1 MDYNTILSKF
11 KLQPTVCLAK
21 VFKSL
26 LSVISL
32 IIFTEVANL
41 VNVKRYVF
49 VETLSGLLNKTM
61 ALWNKISSGFDTE
74 DETVNFGVSR
84 TVAESFDSVY
94 ETTTLATIEA
104 DSEVLENPKVIA
116 SIQNSTL
123 CVVVDKSITVFNS
136 TTSQG
141 MRVCIGFDTII
152 TSFCLSKDLSFL
164 FVTSTDGTLYCLNL
178 EADGRLVFF
187 RHVIQ
192 DHHKPDEV
200 ILNIF
205 LEDSFNDVPDLLLV
219 TSKGHI
225 YRLSGFTEEVMD
237 SVLDVDDVA
246 QLEELTLTVQCSP
259 LFRENNPQEVIFSKI
274 GALDE
279 KQSIVMIRNNL
290 LSIWPSGH
298 SCSLN
303 ALPYK
308 YVKVQCFKHTRLL
321 LCLRTDGAIN
331 VVCSSTLLAKKVW
344 DGRASDIEIMEDQPD
359 CPIRILILLVAE
371 SGSAT
376 TFMQLVSF
384 PGFEVKFNL
393 EVPTMT
399 YLVSLDTSSMD
410 EIVFL
415 EGASKTSP
423 VIDTIKVKVV
433 EDKLPEF
440 RMQRLL
446 KRGQY
451 HEAESF
457 AKRFHLSL
465 NAIHCAKATVL
476 SQQLYSVTD
485 YSERTNVLNAL
496 FNTLDKIENVE
507 DIFKYC
513 HNTITSDIE
522 HAKQLISYAQHRL
535 MKDAA
540 EKKSDVLI
548 ATYLFTLNSTL
559 LRIETYEMIHQTR
572 ENTMTYNEDIGSWA
586 QFFKAD
592 LFNMCKS
599 YLMNSELKVAALI
612 WVRHC
617 STLAEF
623 MTTEVVRDM
632 LEIIPDGL
640 VQRDLWPWLLHF
652 VPSVLSV
659 FPDGLSEIVT
669 WGYKRAKLF
678 EKYDPNNWPRNG
690 LNFCKSFIKLL
701 NLDESQSFSLLHQ
714 QYTTEHSPL
723 QHLTDI
729 IQALTDLMELKK
741 NHRLIVKIEA
751 YMGEPIEVAHLLLS
765 KVYPQEVGHFVESF
779 LHQYMLN
786 HSLKNDYV
794 LILYIQ
800 KTLKSTK
807 EWWYW
812 QEAPWEQKIA
822 SVVACIHNVETR
834 LQQVV
839 DILKKASV
847 PWSPTILALVDA
859 SSSIKHSLVS
869 TIRNERNSV
878 ALKVILKK
886 YGYQHI
892 GVTDILPQYMVK
904 QNRDGW
910 LEDLYEVTKN
920 NHSFKTRAFS
930 FCVNFFLNKGDLMQ
944 MMYVLNNLPCDD
956 AAYCCNQVIN
966 YISIC
971 LRFQEMNNSADYYAE
986 VISSVQDKLRNI
998 PISTLN
1004 FDRFMREDILIT
1016 ASELKSICLLRKE
1029 FGLVVTLTEYQTER
1043 EIILKNYLE
1052 QLCNDN
1058 KTLSGWTMYKRAGR
1072 IADLLRLPRI
1082 SAICF
1087 LLEISRNIEVLKF
1100 YIEAVKEVGSFPAN
1114 ECHYVKKLCQIFIFD
1129 LKIEELGII
1138 HHLKHMSTSAL
1149 DNCTIGELS
1158 GILLSTVWSNM
1169 SSNLTSNPNI
1179 DGTEMRNEVADKL
1192 KWRLYKIYTDSA
1204 MCSNEMI
1211 LPFFVEA
1218 FQLYSSYK
1226 WQHTGPIV
1234 MVETDCSDRLISL
1247 VNKVKAIPKER
1258 YNLFLLQILNTLIS
1272 HCSSIT
1278 TVKEEI
1284 VVAVK
1289 PVRDNCLR
1297 TLLHRII
1304 SARTLDLQSGLS
1316 CLYMFSEQESLKW
1329 LTSACQTYQTD
1340 YSRLRAVADLGYE
1353 YCRLS
1358 KNDMHINYFTHFRV
1372 RHYWERKL
1380 HDYGIHH
1387 KEIFT
1392 SDTKGKQYILERL
1405 MRSEIPGFVNLLKEF
1420 CADFEFD
1427 FDECYIL
1434 YLDVLLKHWNPKVK
1448 VVESNGENELRI
1460 NEDDITT
1467 LQKNCKQVAAMIED
1481 KLAMKNHLA
1490 TLWPKINFYH
1500 YEVFLLIMELLGDN
1514 NEQLLNHLCFLQN
1527 YFRYGLPTQIEC
1539 EEWAQLCSENNSLP
1553 TIAKWR
1559 FPFLPKIDQWKLIT
1573 PELNLSTYKK
1583 WLEVATV
1590 LNLQV
1595 YVICSVAIKG
1605 SVSQVWGLKDESKTR
1620 NSSEWVVHLKNPALL
1635 EDIKKCIRHME
1646 DQHALYYGMAALY
1659 YVVNHTPPGAD
1670 QAAAAQECYAHAQ
1683 KWAQAS
1689 AQSDEAMIEKIKFKY
1704 LQLTAKHILYTHGLG
1719 SSDYLQLVLSPERL
1733 VRRLYMDQSIVLRCR
1748 GATENRPDVN
1758 SAVNALGKL
1767 FSLNIIQLRLE
1778 LLEEWLQPSD
1788 SGSKLDDSITY
1799 NIAAITSQTED
1810 NIVNDD
1816 NLLRACY
1823 LLEWGDKVMSANYLI
1838 NIGFDM
1844 TNDASFRPGIQ
1855 FRALSVLLSITDS
1868 ATVQDLTKRDLR
1880 SIKLYM
1886 KSLQYISKLERLGLT
1901 FSMHGFESSPKLEL
1915 VQMLFRSHAHL
1926 PEALVLILQMCLDF
1940 GIKDYTLWDGALSAM
1955 AKMCMIRELEKILP
1969 KLSTVSYTIGCK
1981 GYTKA
1986 WEVII
1991 WEPFRKTD
1999 TVLSSK
2005 QFDEC
2010 VTSICLLHSCPV
2022 ANKLNLEPIIK
2033 VCFETNHP
2041 ELAAAVLPFLNKND
2055 VDFVVKTISSSCD
2068 VFKVTDNLR
2077 ALLEK
2082 GILTVSHS
2090 VRILEKLV
2098 QSDVTKNE

>member
-1 MDYNTILSKF
+1 
-11 KLQPTVCLAK
+11 
-21 VFKSL
+21 
-26 LSVISL
+26 
-32 IIFTEVANL
+32 
-41 VNVKRYVF
+41 
-49 VETLSGLLNKTM
+49 M
-61 ALWNKISSGFDTE
+61 ALWNKVSAGFDTE
-74 DETVNFGVSR
+74 DETVNFGISR
-84 TVAESFDSVY
+84 TVAESSDSVY
-94 ETTTLATIEA
+94 ETITLATIEA
-104 DSEVLENPKVIA
+104 DDEVIENPRVIA

-123 CVVVDKSITVFNS
+123 CIAVDKSIIIFDSNTA
-136 TTSQG
+136 QG
-141 MRVCIGFDTII
+141 IRVCIGFDSLI
-152 TSFCLSKDLSFL
+152 TSYRLSKNSSFL
-164 FVTSTDGTLYCLNL
+164 FVTSTNGTLCCLNL
-178 EADGRLVFF
+178 EAGGRLVFF
-187 RHVIQ
+187 RNVIQ
-192 DHHKPDEV
+192 DHHMPDEV

-205 LEDSFNDVPDLLLV
+205 FQVSSNAAPDLLLIS
-219 TSKGHI
+219 SKGHI
-225 YRLSGFTEEVMD
+225 YKMSGFTEEVMN
-237 SVLDVDDVA
+237 SVLDVDDIGR
-246 QLEELTLTVQCSP
+246 LEELTRNVQCSP

-274 GALDE
+274 GVLYE
-279 KQSIVMIRNNL
+279 KQSVVMIRSNL
-290 LSIWPSGH
+290 LSIWPSGS

-308 YVKVQCFKHTRLL
+308 YVKLQCFKHTRLL

-331 VVCSSTLLAKKVW
+331 IVCSSTLLAKKVW
-344 DGRASDIEIMEDQPD
+344 DGHASDIEIVEDQAN
-359 CPIRILILLVAE
+359 CPIRILILLTAE
-371 SGSAT
+371 AGSAT

-399 YLVSLDTSSMD
+399 YLVSLDSTTMD
-410 EIVFL
+410 EIIFL
-415 EGASKTSP
+415 EGASKISS
-423 VIDTIKVKVV
+423 VIDTIKIKVV
-433 EDKLPEF
+433 EDKLPEL

-446 KRGQY
+446 KRGKY
-451 HEAESF
+451 DEAESF

-465 NAIHCAKATVL
+465 NAIHCARATVL
-476 SQQLYSVTD
+476 SQQLYSATD
-485 YSERTNVLNAL
+485 YSVRSNVLKEL

-513 HNTITSDIE
+513 HNTSTSDIE

-535 MKDAA
+535 MTDA

-548 ATYLFTLNSTL
+548 AEYLFILNSTL
-559 LRIETYEMIHQTR
+559 LRIETYEMIQQTR
-572 ENTMTYNEDIGSWA
+572 ENTITCSNEDIGNWP
-586 QFFKAD
+586 QFFEAD

-612 WVRHC
+612 WVRHWC
-617 STLAEF
+617 TLAEF
-623 MTTEVVRDM
+623 VTTEVVRDM

-640 VQRDLWPWLLHF
+640 LQHELWPWLLHF
-652 VPSVLSV
+652 VPSILSV
-659 FPDGLSEIVT
+659 FPDGLTEIIT

-678 EKYDPNNWPRNG
+678 QKYDQSNWPKNG
-690 LNFCKSFIKLL
+690 LDFCKSFMKLL
-701 NLDESQSFSLLHQ
+701 NLEKSQSFSLLNE

-723 QHLTDI
+723 QHLTEV

-741 NHRLIVKIEA
+741 NHRLIVEIKA
-751 YMGEPIEVAHLLLS
+751 YMGEPIEVAHLLLN
-765 KVYPQEVGHFVESF
+765 KVYPQEVGHFIESF

-812 QEAPWEQKIA
+812 EEAPWEQKIA
-822 SVVACIHNVETR
+822 SVVACIHNVESR

-839 DILKKASV
+839 DVLKKASV

-859 SSSIKHSLVS
+859 SSSIKHPLVS
-869 TIRNERNSV
+869 AIRNERNSV

-892 GVTDILPQYMVK
+892 GVTDALTQYIVK
-904 QNRDGW
+904 QNRDGM
-910 LEDLYEVTKN
+910 LEDLLEVTKN
-920 NHSFKTRAFS
+920 NQRFKTQALS
-930 FCVNFFLNKGDLMQ
+930 FCLNFFLNEGDLMQ
-944 MMYVLNNLPCDD
+944 TMYILNNLSCDD

-971 LRFQEMNNSADYYAE
+971 LRFQEVNNSADYYAE

-998 PISTLN
+998 PVSTPN
-1004 FDRFMREDILIT
+1004 FDRFMRDDILIT

-1043 EIILKNYLE
+1043 EIILQNYLK
-1052 QLCNDN
+1052 QLCSESDN
-1058 KTLSGWTMYKRAGR
+1058 KTLSGWSVYKRAVR
-1072 IADLLRLPRI
+1072 VADLLELPRI
-1082 SAICF
+1082 LAICL
-1087 LLEISRNIEVLKF
+1087 LLEIGRNIEVLKF
-1100 YIEAVKEVGSFPAN
+1100 YIEAVKEVGSFPAK
-1114 ECHYVKKLCQIFIFD
+1114 ECHYVKRLCQTCIFD
-1129 LKIEELGII
+1129 LKIEELRII
-1138 HHLKHMSTSAL
+1138 CGLKHILTSAL
-1149 DNCTIGELS
+1149 DNCTIGELP
-1158 GILLSTVWSNM
+1158 GILLSTIWSNM
-1169 SSNLTSNPNI
+1169 SSNLTRNLYI
-1179 DGTEMRNEVADKL
+1179 DGTDMRNEIADKL

-1204 MCSNEMI
+1204 MCSNEMM

-1218 FQLYSSYK
+1218 FQLYLSY
-1226 WQHTGPIV
+1226 QRRYTGPTGLA
-1234 MVETDCSDRLISL
+1234 EKDCSDEFISL
-1247 VNKVKAIPKER
+1247 VNKVKTIPKEC
-1258 YNLFLLQILNTLIS
+1258 YDLFLLQILNNLVS
-1272 HCSSIT
+1272 HCSSVT
-1278 TVKEEI
+1278 TVKDEV
-1284 VVAVK
+1284 VVAIK
-1289 PVRDNCLR
+1289 PVRDNCLQ
-1297 TLLHRII
+1297 TLLHKII

-1316 CLYMFSEQESLKW
+1316 CLYMFSEQDSLKW
-1329 LTSACQTYQTD
+1329 LKSACKTYQTD

-1358 KNDMHINYFTHFRV
+1358 KNDVHINYFTHFRV

-1405 MRSEIPGFVNLLKEF
+1405 MRSKIPGFVNLLKEF

-1427 FDECYIL
+1427 LDECYIL
-1434 YLDVLLKHWNPKVK
+1434 YLDVLLKYWNPTVK
-1448 VVESNGENELRI
+1448 VVESSGENELRI
-1460 NEDDITT
+1460 NEDDITM

-1481 KLAMKNHLA
+1481 KSAMKNHLA
-1490 TLWPKINFYH
+1490 IIWPKINFYH
-1500 YEVFLLIMELLGDN
+1500 YEVFLLIMELLGNN

-1527 YFRYGLPTQIEC
+1527 YVRCGSPTQIEC
-1539 EEWAQLCSENNSLP
+1539 EEWVQLCQENNSLP

-1573 PELNLSTYKK
+1573 PELNLSTYEK

-1605 SVSQVWGLKDESKTR
+1605 SVSQVWDLKDESKTK
-1620 NSSEWVVHLKNPALL
+1620 NSSEWLVHLKNPALL
-1635 EDIKKCIRHME
+1635 EDIKACIQHMG

-1683 KWAQAS
+1683 KWARAS

-1719 SSDYLQLVLSPERL
+1719 SSDYLQLVLSPEQL
-1733 VRRLYMDQSIVLRCR
+1733 VRKLYMDQSIVLRCR
-1748 GATENRPDVN
+1748 GATENRPDIN
-1758 SAVNALGKL
+1758 SAVNALGKI

-1799 NIAAITSQTED
+1799 NIAAISSQTED
-1810 NIVNDD
+1810 NVINDD

-1838 NIGFDM
+1838 NIGFGT
-1844 TNDASFRPGIQ
+1844 TNDVSFRPGTQ
-1855 FRALSVLLSITDS
+1855 FRALHVLLAITDS
-1868 ATVQDLTKRDLR
+1868 ATVQDLTKRDLQ

-1886 KSLQYISKLERLGLT
+1886 KSLQYISELERLGLA
-1901 FSMHGFESSPKLEL
+1901 FSMHRFESSPKQEL

-1969 KLSTVSYTIGCK
+1969 KLSTESYTIGCK

-1991 WEPFRKTD
+1991 WEPFRKTEA
-1999 TVLSSK
+1999 VLSPK

-2010 VTSICLLHSCPV
+2010 VTTICLLHSCPV
-2022 ANKLNLEPIIK
+2022 AKKLNLEPIIK
-2033 VCFETNHP
+2033 LCFEMKHP
-2041 ELAAAVLPFLNKND
+2041 ELAAAILPFLNKND
-2055 VDFVVKTISSSCD
+2055 VDFVVKTISSTCD
-2068 VFKVTDNLR
+2068 VSKVMFNLR
-2077 ALLEK
+2077 ALPEK

-2090 VRILEKLV
+2090 VRVLEKLL
-2098 QSDVTKNE
+2098 QSDMPKNG